1 MMRTH
6 PGRAYPK
13 RGKAK
18 SEMLCLA
25 FLEGASWSVKP
36 FSVYYGVDQWNL
48 DRWRREMA
56 DPNHDVYNIDNSFFD
71 ITRGSYFRVAKNRM
85 QVRAGDH
92 GSDGKRF
99 DALGL
104 MVRPW
109 WRQSIDGHWL
119 VVEQSPAFM
128 RDVACDPDWLD
139 RTTAGLLASGR
150 DIRVRRWSADKP
162 KLAATLQD
170 DLRECWH
177 LVTHSSAAAVEAM
190 LAGIPVIV
198 DRMSAV
204 ANVVCS
210 INPSLDGRRQAMGV
224 LADNSFSLTELRSGL
239 AWSMIQERA

>member
-1 MMRTH
+1 MLITH

-25 FLEGASWSVKP
+25 FLEGAPWDVKP

-71 ITRGSYFRVAKNRM
+71 ITRGSHFRVAKNRM
-85 QVRAGDH
+85 QVRAIDH
-92 GSDGKRF
+92 QSDGKRF

-104 MVRPW
+104 TIQPW
-109 WRQSIDGHWL
+109 RINSDGHWL
-119 VVEQSPAFM
+119 VIEQSLAFM
-128 RDVACDPDWLD
+128 RDVACDPHWFE
-139 RTTAGLLASGR
+139 RTIAEIEPSGR
-150 DIRVRRWSADKP
+150 EIRVRHWSANKP
-162 KLAATLQD
+162 KMAVTLRD
-170 DLRECWH
+170 DLRGCWH
-177 LVTHSSAAAVEAM
+177 LVTHSSAAAVEAL
-190 LAGIPVIV
+190 LAGVPAMVES
-198 DRMSAV
+198 MSAV

-210 INPSLDGRRQAMGV
+210 INPPYEGRRQAMSV
-224 LADNSFSLTELRSGL
+224 LADNQFTLSELRSGL